1 MFLLVLVVTLVL
13 LPITIVEDPSFP
25 KSETFRTPLA
35 NQESLPSLTTL
46 QTCEMHE
53 GKNVLISSTLSLTF
67 QLGKLPNS

>member
-1 MFLLVLVVTLVL
+1 MFLLVLVVSLVL
-13 LPITIVEDPSFP
+13 LPIIIFEDPSFP

-67 QLGKLPNS
+67 QL